1 LLSFC
6 LGAGHVRAADSESRL
21 GARALAAQGAAA
33 YEQRDFG
40 RALEL
45 FERASALVPAPTLKL
60 MEARALVELG
70 RFVEAADR
78 YTETE
83 RMLGREPANE
93 AFRQAAKSAEV
104 ERAGVLERTPSLRVE
119 VVGAA
124 PGDSVELFIDGEPQ
138 PPETAEQARPSDPG
152 VHRIEARTRSGAA
165 GQSSVTLEE
174 GMHADVEVRLVSATA
189 SIAVPAS
196 PAPVAP
202 ATPIGPGPSSSRRT
216 VGWVMAASGA
226 AATVVGAVSGIMAL
240 NDKAA
245 LDAVCD
251 PLCPRDQAGTID
263 AFRTSRTTSY
273 VAFGVGALGLV
284 GGTYLIVSDRPSKV
298 ALTIAPNRVALGGR
312 FP

>member
-1 LLSFC
+1 LLACC
-6 LGAGHVRAADSESRL
+6 LWVGHAHAADSEARL

-70 RFVEAADR
+70 RLVEAADR

-83 RMLGREPANE
+83 RMLRLEPANE
-93 AFRQAAKSAEV
+93 AFRQAAKSASE
-104 ERAGVLERTPSLRVE
+104 EKADVLERMPSLRVH

-124 PGDSVELFIDGEPQ
+124 PGDAVELLIDGKPQ
-138 PPETAEQARPSDPG
+138 SAESAAEEQRRDPG
-152 VHRIEARTRSGAA
+152 TYRIEARTKGGAT

-174 GMHADVEVRLVSATA
+174 GAHADVEVRLVGSPAIVAAPLRASAPA
-189 SIAVPAS
+189 PEPAS
-196 PAPVAP
+196 
-202 ATPIGPGPSSSRRT
+202 SKRT
-216 VGWVMAASGA
+216 VGWVFAASGA

-245 LDAVCD
+245 LDAVCN

-273 VAFGVGALGLV
+273 VAFGAGALGLAA
-284 GGTYLIVSDRPSKV
+284 GAYLIVSDRPNTM
-298 ALTIAPNRVALGGR
+298 ALTIAPNRVALAGR